1 MRKMLNRE
9 SGFNDITKLNRGRL
23 LFMTYLFLIA
33 FSLYGIVGNAIFTQS
48 WQAVTWFS
56 IMAVVSVFGLIFYVR
71 AKNNLASSIMAISI
85 VIVTYFM
92 LLEISLAAVFIL
104 FYFPVVIII
113 SFYLTGRRFGL
124 ALTVFVL
131 IITVVYLV
139 VRPGVWGT
147 VLFDGIALA
156 NFIVGSITSCGL
168 ILLYETALVEAHQR
182 MMQINQKLEVFSVT
196 DALTGLHNRKWID
209 DELTRKLAQANDG
222 NRFALLVIDFD
233 DFKRINDEFG
243 HIAGDEALRSFAALM
258 KTKVRDDVGRWGGE
272 EFICFYDVASSECAL
287 EYAERMRLLVASNDV
302 SPKRKITISI
312 GIALFESGDDAVS
325 LLNRAD
331 KSLYEAKARGKNCIC
346 CIENGQTKTV

>member
-1 MRKMLNRE
+1 MLNRE
-9 SGFNDITKLNRGRL
+9 TGFNDITKLNRGRL
-23 LFMTYLFLIA
+23 LFMTYLFFIA
-33 FSLYGIVGNAIFTQS
+33 FSLYGVIGNAIFTQS
-48 WQAVTWFS
+48 WEAVTWFS

-71 AKNNLASSIMAISI
+71 SKNNLFSSILAISV

-92 LLEISLAAVFIL
+92 LLNISVTSVFIL
-104 FYFPVVIII
+104 FYYPVVIII
-113 SFYLTGRRFGL
+113 SFYLSGRRFGL
-124 ALTVFVL
+124 VLAGSVL
-131 IITVVYLV
+131 ILTIIYLV
-139 VRPGVWGT
+139 LRPELWGE
-147 VLFDGIALA
+147 VMFDGIALA

-168 ILLYETALVEAHQR
+168 ILLYETALVESHQR
-182 MMQINQKLEVFSVT
+182 MMQTNQMLEVISIT

-209 DELTRKLAQANDG
+209 DELAKKLTQAEAG

-233 DFKRINDEFG
+233 DFKLINDEFG
-243 HIAGDEALRSFAALM
+243 HIAGDEALRSFATLM

-272 EFICFYDVASSECAL
+272 EFICFYDVASTESAL
-287 EYAERMRLLVASNDV
+287 EYAEKMRLLVESNDV

-346 CIENGQTKTV
+346 CIENCQTKTI